1 MRQSRQVFAVVVV
14 LTLVAGCTVVP
25 YRTPPERPLT
35 ELSRQETGAPTDREA
50 QLSRPEA
57 GTPPEREV
65 QLSLQDA
72 TARAEREAQLEDRV
86 QELEAQLRAVAPV
99 LEAARR
105 MQAAAEH
112 ASACQA
118 ADQAWQQWLLAAHTA
133 RGVIGTP
140 RFLDLVYVAAQREAE
155 ARRLSEQV
163 VEFSRLLG
171 GRLCPKLEEAT
182 APSEA
187 SKVRR
192 VRR

>member
-1 MRQSRQVFAVVVV
+1 MRQSKQVGAVVVV
-14 LTLVAGCTVVP
+14 WALVAGCTVVP

-35 ELSRQETGAPTDREA
+35 ELPRQAAVAPT
-50 QLSRPEA
+50 
-57 GTPPEREV
+57 EREV
-65 QLSLQDA
+65 QLSQQETVA
-72 TARAEREAQLEDRV
+72 QTEREAQLSWEASAWAARETQLEERV
-86 QELEAQLRAVAPV
+86 QELEAQLKAVAPV

-118 ADQAWQQWLLAAHTA
+118 ADAAWQQWLLAAHTA

-171 GRLCPKLEEAT
+171 GRLCLQPEEAS
-182 APSEA
+182 APETP
-187 SKVRR
+187 KVRR